1 MPDPG
6 FLRKQ
11 TLRNYDYS
19 WERLKGDPD
28 MRSEFW
34 RNNVAEFLPR
44 QELCISPEWFPGRK
58 VLDAG
63 CGGGRWTYGLQK
75 LGCEVTAFDASAAAV
90 DFVSSN
96 IAAGNTR
103 VYQANVFDLPAEVTD
118 QHYDLVFSWGVL
130 HHTGDT
136 FRALSTI
143 APLVKPDGVLYIYLY
158 GKRSWGRLKS
168 LLVKTSRAVLLP
180 FPPGVKF
187 AFFRAL
193 LGEYKAGLA
202 MDVLGSTIAHRYAQ
216 EEVDG
221 WLDQLGFER
230 VVRTIGTDE
239 IYRKAYHDGCSAEP
253 HFLEPGGGPYWFE
266 EWREE
271 NYENLLRRDM
281 YDAEAPGEGES
292 PNQPERPDPSERPGP
307 SESNSA

>member
-6 FLRKQ
+6 LLRKQ

-19 WERLKGDPD
+19 WGRLDGDPD

-34 RNNVAEFLPR
+34 RNNVADFLAT
-44 QELCISPEWFPGRK
+44 QELCISPDWFRGRK

-90 DFVSSN
+90 EHVRSN
-96 IAAGNTR
+96 IAEDPAR
-103 VYQANVFDLPAEVTD
+103 IHHANIFELPPEITD
-118 QHYDLVFSWGVL
+118 QRYDLVFSWGVL

-143 APLVKPDGVLYIYLY
+143 APLMKPDGVLYVYLY
-158 GKRSWGRLKS
+158 GKRSWSPLKS
-168 LLVKTSRAVLLP
+168 FLVKASRVLL
-180 FPPGVKF
+180 FPLPAGLKF
-187 AFFRAL
+187 SLFRVL

-202 MDVLGSTIAHRYAQ
+202 MDVLGSTIAHRYSQ

-221 WLDQLGFER
+221 WLGELGAYSGD
-230 VVRTIGTDE
+230 VVHPVR
-239 IYRKAYHDGCSAEP
+239 RKPSTRS
-253 HFLEPGGGPYWFE
+253 GPF
-266 EWREE
+266 
-271 NYENLLRRDM
+271 
-281 YDAEAPGEGES
+281 
-292 PNQPERPDPSERPGP
+292 RPLVG
-307 SESNSA
+307 A